1 MSVTIAGAEP
11 AAADAAA
18 PAAAEP
24 PPAPAA
30 VTDGVAAPTAPAAPA
45 AGAGIVGRCGQA
57 WRGWWEVHF
66 STVNGALS
74 ILLVAIV
81 VVLVGSWM

>member
-24 PPAPAA
+24 PPRPPPS
-30 VTDGVAAPTAPAAPA
+30 PTAPPRRPRDAHAAA
-45 AGAGIVGRCGQA
+45 AGIVEPLR
-57 WRGWWEVHF
+57 RGVAGLREVHF